1 VSVHR
6 SGAAVVVVWCA
17 VALVGLS
24 ACSDRPQPSS
34 AVAHLDDDVLTVGSF
49 DFPESVVL
57 AELYSEAL
65 ERAGIAVHRSFQLG
79 PRELVA
85 PALAQGL
92 IELVPEYRGTAHE
105 FFDVGSTRADLDP
118 LRSAPAEDAN
128 AIVVSRRTAR
138 RYHLRSISDL
148 QPIARLLT
156 FGGPPE
162 CPSRPLCLPGLRRT
176 YGLHFAEFVRLDT
189 GGPVSRQALLDGAVD
204 VALLF
209 SSDPALGG
217 GGDLVQLTD
226 DRDLQPHENVT
237 PYVHRRVLRHFPGLA
252 AVVDDVSAHLTTA
265 GLRTLNAQMTAGDRP
280 VRTIASHWL
289 DAEGIR

>member
-1 VSVHR
+1 
-6 SGAAVVVVWCA
+6 VVVLCT
-17 VALVGLS
+17 VALVGMS
-24 ACSDRPQPSS
+24 ACSDDPRPPS
-34 AVAHLDDDVLTVGSF
+34 AVAHLDDDVVTVGSF

-57 AELYSEAL
+57 AELYSQGL
-65 ERAGIAVHRSFQLG
+65 ERAGIKVRRSFQLG

-105 FFDVGSTRADLDP
+105 FLDVGTTRSDLDP

-128 AIVVSRRTAR
+128 AFVVTRKTAR
-138 RYHLRSISDL
+138 RYGLTTISDLRSIA
-148 QPIARLLT
+148 PRLT

-162 CPSRPLCLPGLRRT
+162 CPSRPLCLPGLRTT
-176 YGLHFAEFVRLDT
+176 YGLHFGEFVRLDA

-209 SSDPALGG
+209 SSDPALAG
-217 GGDLVQLTD
+217 GGDLLELTD
-226 DRDLQPHENVT
+226 DRNLQPHENVT
-237 PYVHRRVLRHFPGLA
+237 PYVHRGLLGRFPRLEA
-252 AVVDDVSAHLTTA
+252 TADAVSEHLTTG
-265 GLRTLNAQMTAGDRP
+265 GLRRLNAQMAAGDRP
-280 VRTIASHWL
+280 VRAIARDWL